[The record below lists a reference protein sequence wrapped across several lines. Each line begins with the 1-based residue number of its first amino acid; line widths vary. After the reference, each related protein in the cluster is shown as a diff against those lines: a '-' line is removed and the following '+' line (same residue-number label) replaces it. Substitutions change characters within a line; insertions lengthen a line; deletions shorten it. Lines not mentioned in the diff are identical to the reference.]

1 MARTTTAHAVLMAL
15 SSVGLLV
22 LQACSEQEQTPEQ
35 TPAPTLTSQAPE
47 TPQAST
53 TSSVSSTATPIAA
66 TELDYLHIDPATYDI
81 GVQDQETAVFTTGD
95 GITAQCFFEAT
106 PGETSYQIKEFDFDE
121 TAGTCAFGDQ
131 HISVTTDENVR
142 ERFAELSETEEEL
155 PEAQATL
162 DVGEMVHLG
171 HMGCWAPSVSEFSCL
186 DFASNQALTIN
197 EQGFHELDPVKATE
211 QLTNSSG
218 QVQTLSKMTNFQ
230 FTDGTSITCVSELQA
245 EEFLCHNSGPGG
257 WSTSAGPAN
266 TLWWNLN
273 QADSEF
279 EGARPTN
286 PTQSVY
292 KSQQIFG
299 LGSYLL
305 ANGVSAEFDGTT
317 LTLTTPQGNQY
328 WANTHD
334 FGAGTH

>member
-1 MARTTTAHAVLMAL
+1 M
-15 SSVGLLV
+15 
-22 LQACSEQEQTPEQ
+22 
-35 TPAPTLTSQAPE
+35 
-47 TPQAST
+47 
-53 TSSVSSTATPIAA
+53 
-66 TELDYLHIDPATYDI
+66 DYLHIDPATYDI

-95 GITAQCFFEAT
+95 GITAHCFFEAT

-142 ERFAELSETEEEL
+142 ERFAELSETEAEL

-162 DVGEMVHLG
+162 DAGEMVHLG

-186 DFASNQALTIN
+186 DFASNQAFTIN
-197 EQGFHELDPVKATE
+197 EQGFHELDPAKGTE
-211 QLTNSSG
+211 QLTNSRG
-218 QVQTLSKMTNFQ
+218 QVQALSRMTNFQ

-257 WSTSAGPAN
+257 WEATETGGPAN

-273 QADSEF
+273 QADAEF

-292 KSQQIFG
+292 KSQQVFG
-299 LGSYLL
+299 PGSYLL
-305 ANGVSAEFDGTT
+305 TNGVSAEFDGTT

>member
-1 MARTTTAHAVLMAL
+1 MARTTTAHAVLMVL

-22 LQACSEQEQTPEQ
+22 LQACAGQEQTPEQ

-53 TSSVSSTATPIAA
+53 TSTTTPIAA
-66 TELDYLHIDPATYDI
+66 TALDYLHIDPATYDI

-95 GITAQCFFEAT
+95 GITAHCFFEAT

-171 HMGCWAPSVSEFSCL
+171 HMACWAPSVSEFSCL
-186 DFASNQALTIN
+186 DFASNQAFTIN
-197 EQGFHELDPVKATE
+197 EQGFHELDPAEATA

-218 QVQTLSKMTNFQ
+218 QVQALSKMTNFQ
-230 FTDGTSITCVSELQA
+230 FIDGTSITCVSELQA

-257 WSTSAGPAN
+257 WEATETGSPAN

-299 LGSYLL
+299 PGSYLL
-305 ANGVSAEFDGTT
+305 ANGVSTEFDGIT